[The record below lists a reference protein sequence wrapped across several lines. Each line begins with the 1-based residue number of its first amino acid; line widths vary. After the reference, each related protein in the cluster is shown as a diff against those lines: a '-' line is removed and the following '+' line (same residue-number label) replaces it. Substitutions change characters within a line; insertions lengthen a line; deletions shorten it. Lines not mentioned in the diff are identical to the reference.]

1 MRILV
6 VEDDKRIANF
16 LKTGLREQGFAVDLA
31 YDFQEGKYMALEES
45 YDLIIL
51 DLMLPNGNGLD
62 ICKALRKAGSETPV
76 LILTAK
82 TQVDDR
88 IVGLNAGADD
98 YLGKPFAF
106 SELLARVQAL
116 IRRSHQNASPTLK
129 IGELELNPISHEV
142 KRNGIKIDLSPK
154 EFAVLEFL
162 MRHKNQVVTRTMILE
177 HVWDYNFESFSNIV
191 DVYVTHLRKKINNGY
206 TQNLIHSIHGVGFK
220 IND

>member
-16 LKTGLREQGFAVDLA
+16 LKTGLKEHGFAVDLA
-31 YDFQEGKYMALEES
+31 YDFQEGKYLALEES
-45 YDLIIL
+45 YDLLIL
-51 DLMLPNGNGLD
+51 DLTLPKGNGLD
-62 ICKALRKAGSETPV
+62 ICRALRKAGSETPV

-82 TQVDDR
+82 TQVEDR

-116 IRRSHQNASPTLK
+116 IRRSHKNASPTLT
-129 IGELELNPISHEV
+129 IGDLELNPLSHEV
-142 KRNGIKIDLSPK
+142 KRNGEKIDLSPK

-191 DVYVTHLRKKINNGY
+191 DVYVTHLRKKINNDHS
-206 TQNLIHSIHGVGFK
+206 QNIIHSIHGVGFK